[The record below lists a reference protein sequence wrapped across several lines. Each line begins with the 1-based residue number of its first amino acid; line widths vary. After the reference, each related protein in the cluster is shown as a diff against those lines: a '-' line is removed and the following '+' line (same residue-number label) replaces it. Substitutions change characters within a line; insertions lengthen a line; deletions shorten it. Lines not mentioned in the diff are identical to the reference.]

1 MPNFLEKLDGEN
13 NTKLQIFLTAAR
25 LFAEKG
31 YNGVSM
37 REISEQSNVSKPT
50 IYYYFGSKEGIFR
63 ELLETG
69 MKYGVNFSREIA
81 ASNIPAK
88 EKLKKIMQ
96 RQFRVSYEHSEFSKF
111 FLMIFLTSENI
122 PFVEDFKKH
131 VRAHKK
137 LLMNIFKEGIESGE
151 FGAGANSDLAAEM
164 FVAVTGHFISL
175 QIKSKRKIL
184 TNKLA
189 EEIVELLFKGL
200 NE

>member
-1 MPNFLEKLDGEN
+1 MEIFHLKQNGEN
-13 NTKLQIFLTAAR
+13 DTKLQIFLTAAR

-69 MKYGVNFSREIA
+69 MKYGVDFSRKIA
-81 ASNIPAK
+81 ESEFPAK
-88 EKLKKIMQ
+88 EKLVKILQ
-96 RQFRVSYEHSEFSKF
+96 NQFKLSCVHPEFSKF
-111 FLMIFLTSENI
+111 FMMVFLTSENI
-122 PFVEDFKKH
+122 PFAEDFKRH

-137 LLMNIFKEGIESGE
+137 LLVNIFKEGIQSGE
-151 FGAGANSDLAAEM
+151 FGAGANPELATEI

-184 TNKLA
+184 TDRLA